1 MREARAGTVHPTTTG
16 PDELGSV
23 GSMPTTRV
31 AATPSLSDAEVLA
44 RCPLFAGLGDEDLRA
59 LALVARRRKL
69 AAGEPLFLAG
79 ETAKGLGVVMR
90 GRVKVLVLSPAS
102 GREVVLA
109 MEHPFAAVAELVSL
123 DGGTYPASA
132 EATEDSEL
140 LWLEQEG
147 FQGVLRARPEIALH
161 LIRMLGRRLRRLV
174 GLVEQISFQE
184 VVHRLA
190 RYLLEAAGG
199 GPPFALDTNAAIAA
213 QLGTVPELVSRNL
226 SRLHANAVVTLEGRT
241 VTALDREQLR
251 GLAESA
257 GR

>member
-1 MREARAGTVHPTTTG
+1 
-16 PDELGSV
+16 
-23 GSMPTTRV
+23 MPTTRV
-31 AATPSLSDAEVLA
+31 AAAPSLSDAEILA
-44 RCPLFAGLGDEDLRA
+44 RCPLFAGLTDEDLRA
-59 LALVARRRKL
+59 LATTARRRKL
-69 AAGEPLFLAG
+69 AAGEALFFVG
-79 ETAKGLGVVMR
+79 ETAKGVGVVVR
-90 GRVKVLVLSPAS
+90 GRVKVLVVSPAS
-102 GREVVLA
+102 GREVVLT
-109 MEHPFAAVAELVSL
+109 MEHPYAAVAELVAL

-140 LWLEQEG
+140 LWLDQEG

-161 LIRMLGRRLRRLV
+161 LMRMLGRRLRRLV

-199 GPPFALDTNAAIAA
+199 GLPFTLETNAAIAA

-226 SRLHANAVVTLEGRT
+226 SRLHANGVVSLEGRT
-241 VTALDREQLR
+241 VTALDREQLQD
-251 GLAESA
+251 LAESA